1 MDPTLNPFAPGAGL
15 RPPAL
20 VGRDAEITEADTLVK
35 RVSMGLACRGLIL
48 YGLRGVGKTVLLNEL
63 AFRLDKA
70 QWFVV
75 SVEAKKSERGAVQ
88 LRRRL
93 ADELQ
98 RRARSRTEAFGDAAG
113 AIAAALG
120 SLTLRFGGTE
130 ISVNRERNSSTT
142 ELDLRDAVL
151 RIAAALQRRQR
162 GFAICV
168 DEIQDI
174 DDELAEDLIEAQH
187 TAGQQGLPFFL
198 LGAGL
203 PGTPARLAGS
213 HSYAERLFNYREVG
227 PLNTA
232 GVDAALNEPAARQ
245 NASFSFEAVQA
256 IADAS
261 AGYPYFVQ
269 EFGQAAWNLADGPQ
283 ITEEEAHAAVQ
294 RGFDALDSAFFA
306 SRWSKA
312 TDRERDYLGAMAV
325 NDGAPARTR
334 EVAERLGTTVQSLSP
349 QRQSLIDK
357 GIIWSPER
365 GKIAFT
371 VPGMA
376 EFIDRLSS

>member
-1 MDPTLNPFAPGAGL
+1 MH
-15 RPPAL
+15 
-20 VGRDAEITEADTLVK
+20 
-35 RVSMGLACRGLIL
+35 
-48 YGLRGVGKTVLLNEL
+48 
-63 AFRLDKA
+63 KA
-70 QWFVV
+70 SYNQ
-75 SVEAKKSERGAVQ
+75 
-88 LRRRL
+88 
-93 ADELQ
+93 Q
-98 RRARSRTEAFGDAAG
+98 RRSTRWIPLSTLSR
-113 AIAAALG
+113 
-120 SLTLRFGGTE
+120 R
-130 ISVNRERNSSTT
+130 V
-142 ELDLRDAVL
+142 
-151 RIAAALQRRQR
+151 R

-283 ITEEEAHAAVQ
+283 ITEEEAQAAVQ

-334 EVAERLGTTVQSLSP
+334 EVAERLATTVQSLSP